1 MALSCA
7 LLPKMRVE
15 HYIGVGGG
23 GGTEGYLVPGDE
35 RGEYVP
41 PEPRL
46 LNNVALSENIS
57 TL

>member
-1 MALSCA
+1 
-7 LLPKMRVE
+7 MRVE
-15 HYIGVGGG
+15 HYIGVGGGG

-46 LNNVALSENIS
+46 LNIAALSESVDI
-57 TL
+57 L